1 MEKKKERKHFLN
13 EGEKERKE
21 GGDKEIRKN
30 VCGGRRKK
38 KKNQREQA
46 GEDEGRMRVLERV
59 WRKRKR
65 RGGDR
70 DNVCGGG
77 DSIGKKKQ
85 KNKNK
90 NKNKNVWL

>member
-1 MEKKKERKHFLN
+1 MN
-13 EGEKERKE
+13 AG
-21 GGDKEIRKN
+21 
-30 VCGGRRKK
+30 KK
-38 KKNQREQA
+38 KKKQRERA

-85 KNKNK
+85 KQKRMAVMK
-90 NKNKNVWL
+90 RLKREII